1 MLYETY
7 STSVRYDAYISALIL
22 LKMCYLCL
30 CLPNKSGF
38 LFTQLQ
44 NSVVAYFNF
53 EHYLLEVVLLA
64 KMAVLYLAI
73 SGSVKALTK

>member
-30 CLPNKSGF
+30 PNKFRF
-38 LFTQLQ
+38 LFTQFQ